1 MAPIEIGSEAPR
13 FTLPNQ
19 DGKDISL
26 SDFTGKNVLIWF
38 VPRAFGGNWTRE
50 AIGFRDRIHNF
61 REKNTQLLGI
71 SFSSINELKRWSGEV
86 NFNSH
91 LLCDETRSV
100 AIAYGAALSADQER
114 ATRLSVLISPDGNIR
129 KIYLDPD
136 AETHP
141 AEVLLDLN

>member
-50 AIGFRDRIHNF
+50 ASGFRDRIQNF
-61 REKNTQLLGI
+61 QEKNTQLLGI
-71 SFSSINELKRWSGEV
+71 TFSFIDELKRWSDEV
-86 NFNSH
+86 GFNSH

-136 AETHP
+136 AGTHP
-141 AEVLLDLN
+141 DEVLLDLN

>member
-50 AIGFRDRIHNF
+50 ASGFRDRIQNF
-61 REKNTQLLGI
+61 QEKNTQLLGI
-71 SFSSINELKRWSGEV
+71 TFSSIDELKTWSGEV
-86 NFNSH
+86 KFNSH

-100 AIAYGAALSADQER
+100 AMAYGAALSADQER
-114 ATRLSVLISPDGNIR
+114 ATRLSVLISPDGKIR

-136 AETHP
+136 AGTHP
-141 AEVLLDLN
+141 DEVLLDLN